1 METLFRI
8 LEITIPSV
16 IVFLVSYCMIKRLFE
31 TQEKKQQENSNKLI
45 EAFLKN
51 EEQKRNTIQKA
62 ETQKISLPLRIQAY
76 ERLVLLL
83 ERISPESLLLRV
95 QTPQMTAAQL
105 HQELLIT
112 VRAEFEHNL
121 SQQIYVSQQAW
132 VAVKL
137 AKDSLVKTINESAGK
152 IAAVA
157 PATALSE
164 EIIKEFMAQQVNPI
178 AVALGVLKQ
187 DAENYM

>member
-31 TQEKKQQENSNKLI
+31 AQEKKQQENSNSLI

-51 EEQKRNTIQKA
+51 EEQKRNTMQKA

>member
-31 TQEKKQQENSNKLI
+31 AQEKKQQENSNSLI

-51 EEQKRNTIQKA
+51 EEQKRNTMQKA

-152 IAAVA
+152 IAVVA

>member
-31 TQEKKQQENSNKLI
+31 AQEKKQQENSNSLI

-51 EEQKRNTIQKA
+51 EEQKRNTMQKA

-112 VRAEFEHNL
+112 IRAEFEHNL

-164 EIIKEFMAQQVNPI
+164 EIIKEFMAQQANPI
-178 AVALGVLKQ
+178 AIALGVLKQ

>member
-31 TQEKKQQENSNKLI
+31 AQEKKQQENSNSLI

-51 EEQKRNTIQKA
+51 EEQKRNTMQKA

-164 EIIKEFMAQQVNPI
+164 EIIKEFMSQQVNPI

>member
-31 TQEKKQQENSNKLI
+31 AQEKKQQENSNSLI

>member
-31 TQEKKQQENSNKLI
+31 AQEKKQQENSNKLI